1 MRCAGFP
8 LKFRTMALDNLQMR
22 ASKGARGQTILSLK
36 GPLNGNMALKFQEAI
51 RSDASPILIVD
62 FSGVPFIDSAG
73 LGALVGVYVAAR
85 KAGRKI
91 AFAAMNEQARTLI
104 EMMHIDQIIRPYDT
118 VEDAEAVFI

>member
-1 MRCAGFP
+1 
-8 LKFRTMALDNLQMR
+8 MALDNLQMR